1 MSLVSSSVSIT
12 RYRVQGKLENPILKT
27 IAAGLKKYT
36 ISEID
41 DPTLDKAVGW
51 TSFEKPYQP
60 DFGGSSF
67 VYGNYLVFS
76 LRIDR
81 KTVSAKLVKKH
92 VVIESEKRHKKTVE
106 RITIK
111 GENAGLEEAMLAL
124 QKGALVAELNLIYRS
139 AEQKWQFTLKGES
152 LNLSSMKTP
161 KIAAPESSEDMEGFI
176 LEKIFLYDKILQF
189 IEKLYKTFIR
199 YRLSDH
205 WQNRDVALIKKWR
218 RSYS

>member
-1 MSLVSSSVSIT
+1 MLD
-12 RYRVQGKLENPILKT
+12 
-27 IAAGLKKYT
+27 IAVAYNRFKFLGEEFLT
-36 ISEID
+36 WLWFVMD
-41 DPTLDKAVGW
+41 QDPTILRKADPDL
-51 TSFEKPYQP
+51 TSLEIG
-60 DFGGSSF
+60 D
-67 VYGNYLVFS
+67 
-76 LRIDR
+76 RI
-81 KTVSAKLVKKH
+81 VL
-92 VVIESEKRHKKTVE
+92 EKRHKKAVE

-124 QKGALVAELNLIYRS
+124 QKGALVTELNLVYRS

-161 KIAAPESSEDMEGFI
+161 KTAAPESPENMEGVV

-189 IEKLYKTFIR
+189 LEKLYKTFIR